1 MVFSNGGKFNLD
13 VSGIAGFF
21 GGEESSAAMASVN
34 LVRAR
39 PFVGWYNSPGSYF
52 VAKVY
57 GMIAGTRFWDG
68 LFPGRDSSPA
78 AILGLDG
85 QHGPRF
91 IGSKSAT
98 RIDMTGHLAYLLFS
112 YCSDLKPSTNAS
124 SASGLDEQE
133 NADQIPQ
140 AELSSPTSPLSNKP
154 SQDGQENGLH
164 DGVPEVHARNQAIA
178 SPSAKYLYSLT
189 LVPDLVEDAANTTFE
204 QSIIPMTNDLLPL
217 SWHGLFAAF
226 VTIAFSIAAAVV
238 AAAKWHDA
246 FGCIAISIGIVCNGC
261 ATLVYGSGTLSL
273 HTPTTRQNSPP
284 GDGIMVRDNDMVI
297 LRGPESKIASITRGN
312 YQLIYSFEEPYHPIG
327 VVSFALIFQAIA
339 QLVLLPAAT
348 LKGQIIFL
356 ATFVLSWCHNAY
368 LASID
373 RERLQCEA
381 LRQKLGLTRDEDKAF
396 RKAPFERWASMVAAS
411 AFYLKPTNT
420 DDWLRQLIPNSTP
433 VWDEWRS
440 RIVAAVECHSTNRS
454 ENENQLISFVLL
466 KDELLNWDEI
476 NRKQLQGYL
485 NDAEIGYRW
494 CTDK

>member
-1 MVFSNGGKFNLD
+1 MVFSNGGRFNLD

-112 YCSDLKPSTNAS
+112 YCTDLKPSTES
-124 SASGLDEQE
+124 STQ
-133 NADQIPQ
+133 
-140 AELSSPTSPLSNKP
+140 LSSPTSPLSNKP
-154 SQDGQENGLH
+154 SQDGQFS
-164 DGVPEVHARNQAIA
+164 R
-178 SPSAKYLYSLT
+178 
-189 LVPDLVEDAANTTFE
+189 
-204 QSIIPMTNDLLPL
+204 
-217 SWHGLFAAF
+217 LFAAF
-226 VTIAFSIAAAVV
+226 VAIAFSIAAAVV
-238 AAAKWHDA
+238 AAAKWQDA
-246 FGCIAISIGIVCNGC
+246 FGCIAISIAIVCNGC

-273 HTPTTRQNSPP
+273 HTPSTRQNSPP

-312 YQLIYSFEEPYHPIG
+312 YKLIYPFEEPYHPIG
-327 VVSFALIFQAIA
+327 VVSFALTFQAIA

-356 ATFVLSWCHNAY
+356 ATFVPSWCHNAY

-381 LRQKLGLTRDEDKAF
+381 LRQKLGLTRDDDKAF

-411 AFYLKPTNT
+411 AFYLNPTNT
-420 DDWLRQLIPNSTP
+420 DDWLRQLIPNNTP

-454 ENENQLISFVLL
+454 ENKNQHVSFVLL

>member
-68 LFPGRDSSPA
+68 LFPGRDLSPA

-91 IGSKSAT
+91 IGSQSAT
-98 RIDMTGHLAYLLFS
+98 RIEMTGHLAYLLFS
-112 YCSDLKPSTNAS
+112 YCTDLKPSTELS
-124 SASGLDEQE
+124 T
-133 NADQIPQ
+133 
-140 AELSSPTSPLSNKP
+140 ELSSPTSPLSNKP

-164 DGVPEVHARNQAIA
+164 DRVPEVHARNQAIA
-178 SPSAKYLYSLT
+178 SPSAKYLYSLA

-204 QSIIPMTNDLLPL
+204 QSVTPMTNDLLPL

-273 HTPTTRQNSPP
+273 HTPTTRQNAPP

-297 LRGPESKIASITRGN
+297 LRGPES
-312 YQLIYSFEEPYHPIG
+312 
-327 VVSFALIFQAIA
+327 A

-420 DDWLRQLIPNSTP
+420 DDWLRQLIPNNTP
-433 VWDEWRS
+433 VWDEWRR

-454 ENENQLISFVLL
+454 ENKNQHVSFVLL
-466 KDELLNWDEI
+466 EDKLRNWDEI